1 MDRDT
6 VRGRS
11 DMERLLTRLHAGEI
25 NLLVGTQMIAKG
37 TTFMG

>member
-11 DMERLLTRLHAGEI
+11 DMERLLTRLHGGEI
-25 NLLVGTQMIAKG
+25 NLLVGDADDCEG
-37 TTFMG
+37 T